1 MRIGLVIYGS
11 LDTLSGGY
19 LYDRTLVAV
28 LRADGD
34 AVAIVS
40 LPRRNYLRNLGDN
53 FSSNLRRRL
62 RGLQVDIMLQDEL
75 NHPSLFLL
83 NRCVREQVNC
93 PVVSIVHLLKS
104 SLNYPA
110 WQSYFYRRVERRYL
124 SGVDGLIYNSAT
136 TRREAEHLLSVARAP
151 KPASLVAYPGSD
163 RLNPQISN
171 EELMNRAFDDPLRLL
186 FLGNVIPR
194 KGLHIVLKAL
204 ERLPDDQWTLT
215 VVGNP
220 QARPFYARAV
230 SRQIAQAG
238 LAANVQFAGILPD
251 QELSKCL
258 KASHVLVMPS
268 SYEGYGIAYAE
279 AMGFGL
285 PAIGTTAGA
294 AGEIITHGRDGFLIS
309 PGDTVALASYL
320 TKLAQNRP
328 RLLEMSVAARD
339 RYRSL
344 PKWKGSMD
352 AIRTFLIEL
361 VDDAAF

>member
-83 NRCVREQVNC
+83 NRRVRERISC
-93 PVVSIVHLLKS
+93 PVVSVVHLLTS
-104 SLNYPA
+104 SLNHPA
-110 WQSYFYRRVERRYL
+110 WQNSFYRSVESRYL
-124 SGVDGLIYNSAT
+124 AGVEGLIYNSAT
-136 TRREAEHLLSVARAP
+136 TRREAERLLKVARAQP
-151 KPASLVAYPGSD
+151 RESLIAYPGSD
-163 RLNPQISN
+163 RLNPQISD
-171 EELMNRAFDDPLRLL
+171 EELKNRALNGPLRLL

-194 KGLHIVLKAL
+194 KGLHIALKAL
-204 ERLPDDQWTLT
+204 ERLPNDQWTLT
-215 VVGNP
+215 AVGNRHAHP
-220 QARPFYARAV
+220 SYARAI

-238 LAANVQFAGILPD
+238 FAANVQFAGILPD
-251 QELSKCL
+251 RELSKYM

-268 SYEGYGIAYAE
+268 SYEGYGIVYAE

-285 PAIGTTAGA
+285 PAIGTTSGA
-294 AGEIITHGRDGFLIS
+294 AGEIITHGCDGFLIS
-309 PGDTVALASYL
+309 PGDAVALASHL
-320 TKLAQNRP
+320 TELAQNRQ
-328 RLLEMSVAARD
+328 RLVEMSLAARN
-339 RYRSL
+339 RYQSL
-344 PKWKGSMD
+344 PTWKRSMD
-352 AIRTFLIEL
+352 AIRSFLIEL
-361 VDDAAF
+361 VDDVAL

>member
-34 AVAIVS
+34 SVAIVS
-40 LPRRNYLRNLGDN
+40 LPWRNYLRNLGDN
-53 FSSNLRRRL
+53 FSPYLRRRL
-62 RGLQVDIMLQDEL
+62 LGLQVDIMLQDEL

-83 NRCVREQVNC
+83 NRCVREQISC
-93 PVVSIVHLLKS
+93 PVVSIVHLLRS
-104 SLNYPA
+104 SLNHPA
-110 WQSYFYRRVERRYL
+110 WQNSFYRRVERLYL

-136 TRREAEHLLSVARAP
+136 TRREAEQLLNVDRAP

-171 EELMNRAFDDPLRLL
+171 EELMNRALDDPLRLL

-215 VVGNP
+215 AVGNP
-220 QARPFYARAV
+220 QAHPSYARAV

-251 QELSKCL
+251 RELSKYM

-268 SYEGYGIAYAE
+268 SYEGYGIVYAE

-285 PAIGTTAGA
+285 PAIGTTSGA
-294 AGEIITHGRDGFLIS
+294 AGEIITHCRDGFLIS
-309 PGDTVALASYL
+309 PGDAVALASYL
-320 TKLAQNRP
+320 TELAQNRQ
-328 RLLEMSVAARD
+328 RLLEMSLAARN
-339 RYRSL
+339 RYQSL
-344 PKWKGSMD
+344 PTWKGSMD
-352 AIRTFLIEL
+352 TIRTFLIEL